1 MDFTSEDFKQTEQV
15 ANIIRFCDKAD
26 MVQLGKI
33 VDDIYKY
40 QPFVISMF
48 LGYKDDMNPYQH
60 DEILRVLIIIW
71 LFFKSNKNVERRKI
85 NVALFEK
92 KQKQNVQFL
101 QYLDGEPSNEAQLL
115 TTGLNLGQL
124 KSKALF
130 TAVLFK
136 IKEGKT
142 LKNLEQHTSA
152 IIILGMKSL
161 IEAFEHVCKL

>member
-1 MDFTSEDFKQTEQV
+1 MQMDFTSKDFEQTEQV
-15 ANIIRFCDKAD
+15 ARIVQLCDKAD
-26 MVQLGKI
+26 IEELERI
-33 VDDIYKY
+33 VDEIYKY

-48 LGYKDDMNPYQH
+48 LGYKDDMTPYQH

-71 LFFKSNKNVERRKI
+71 LFFKSNKNVKRRKI

-92 KQKQNVQFL
+92 KQQKNVQFL
-101 QYLDGEPSNEAQLL
+101 QYLSGEPSNEAQLL

-136 IKEGKT
+136 IREGKT
-142 LKNLEQHTSA
+142 LKKLEQRTSN
-152 IIILGMKSL
+152 IILLGMKSL
-161 IEAFEHVCKL
+161 IETFEHVK

>member
-1 MDFTSEDFKQTEQV
+1 MDFTSKDFEQTEQV
-15 ANIIRFCDKAD
+15 ARIVQLCDKTD
-26 MVQLGKI
+26 IEELERI
-33 VDDIYKY
+33 VDEIYKY
-40 QPFVISMF
+40 QPFVISIF

-92 KQKQNVQFL
+92 KQQKNVQFL
-101 QYLDGEPSNEAQLL
+101 QYLSGEPSNEAQLL

-136 IKEGKT
+136 IREGKT
-142 LKNLEQHTSA
+142 LKNLEQRTSN
-152 IIILGMKSL
+152 IILIGMKSL
-161 IEAFEHVCKL
+161 IEAFEHVK

>member
-1 MDFTSEDFKQTEQV
+1 MDFTSDDFKQTGQV
-15 ANIIRFCDKAD
+15 ASIIQFCDKAD
-26 MVQLGKI
+26 MGQLGRI
-33 VDDIYKY
+33 VDEIYKY

-101 QYLDGEPSNEAQLL
+101 QYLSGESSYKAQEL
-115 TTGLNLGQL
+115 TTGLNL
-124 KSKALF
+124 S
-130 TAVLFK
+130 
-136 IKEGKT
+136 
-142 LKNLEQHTSA
+142 
-152 IIILGMKSL
+152 
-161 IEAFEHVCKL
+161 